1 MAAANGE
8 NGWFCVFDRSKRDQ
22 QWHAGMHQWLV
33 MKMPNGPERTTRTRD
48 EAVHLASVSAD
59 ASHSSGR
66 MTGDQSRG
74 LKVGDRVCWN
84 ADNNDQGTITE
95 KNWAGVTV
103 KWDNRSEQAIL
114 HNDMIQVE
122 RVPTKTM

>member
-1 MAAANGE
+1 METPKNPYIERAGYISAANGE

-59 ASHSSGR
+59 ATHSSGR
-66 MTGDQSRG
+66 
-74 LKVGDRVCWN
+74 WW
-84 ADNNDQGTITE
+84 I
-95 KNWAGVTV
+95 
-103 KWDNRSEQAIL
+103 
-114 HNDMIQVE
+114 
-122 RVPTKTM
+122 